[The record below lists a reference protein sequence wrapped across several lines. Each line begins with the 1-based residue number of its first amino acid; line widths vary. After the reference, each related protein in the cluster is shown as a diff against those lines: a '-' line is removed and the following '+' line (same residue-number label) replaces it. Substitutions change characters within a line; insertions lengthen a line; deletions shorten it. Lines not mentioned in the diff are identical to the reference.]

1 MHKCMAKD
9 ALRNAPCLYKVW
21 TYVFWCK
28 VQGPIY
34 LRNSF
39 FCGTHT
45 QMGQRA
51 FGWFHGSLKLV
62 RAVHQHVDC
71 QLRIREPPFPPPLT
85 FKRARSAKGGKKKE
99 NKPSSFTSRTQTPS
113 SQVLTALS
121 LSERPHSFLCRN
133 SFPAENYALPSLY
146 VFLSLSQFFSR
157 CAFLPYLLDG
167 HPKEKKTKTDEI
179 ISVAFLELPECTFW
193 MIQLLRTERMK
204 TPAKYFLA
212 KFVDE
217 NLQLEAVTGVSYK

>member
-1 MHKCMAKD
+1 MFGPFPSKSSHWTFYFFFSQMLKRMAQD
-9 ALRNAPCLYKVW
+9 ALTNAPCLYKVW

-51 FGWFHGSLKLV
+51 FCWLHGSLKLV
-62 RAVHQHVDC
+62 RAVHQPVDC
-71 QLRIREPPFPPPLT
+71 QLRIREPPFPPPLAS
-85 FKRARSAKGGKKKE
+85 KRARRARGGERKKTNPLALPVGHKHL
-99 NKPSSFTSRTQTPS
+99 STPA
-113 SQVLTALS
+113 LTALS

-146 VFLSLSQFFSR
+146 VFSLSQFFSR

-167 HPKEKKTKTDEI
+167 HPKEKKK
-179 ISVAFLELPECTFW
+179 L
-193 MIQLLRTERMK
+193 MK
-204 TPAKYFLA
+204 
-212 KFVDE
+212 
-217 NLQLEAVTGVSYK
+217 